1 VCQQGVRRCVPRR
14 SAPRARDAG
23 RFSSFRCANF
33 RHTFRRNACSAH
45 LATGSRWSLK
55 NRRVRWRDLRPGSG
69 SRVAREV
76 RRAIGD
82 VPGDSNM
89 KVTTSPAS
97 SAFIVMMSSLSAHFS
112 ILDCGVKTKDAERSG
127 QRVVFGDGR
136 RTTAP
141 KARYREAPGSVKR
154 RASRD
159 SSSALVGEVSHG
171 SVPETCGRDRH
182 PRSFP
187 DGCLRRE
194 VSSIGVPTF
203 KQRFFQAR
211 SRNARCRRRGK
222 GDRQRT
228 RNPPK

>member
-1 VCQQGVRRCVPRR
+1 MKWFSRVSGCVARGRVARMMSVGLAERIKRLRRFGVPTFVLSVAKAAEFEKPD
-14 SAPRARDAG
+14 AR
-23 RFSSFRCANF
+23 
-33 RHTFRRNACSAH
+33 
-45 LATGSRWSLK
+45 
-55 NRRVRWRDLRPGSG
+55 RWRDLRPGSG
-69 SRVAREV
+69 SRVACEV
-76 RRAIGD
+76 RRAIGG

-97 SAFIVMMSSLSAHFS
+97 SAFMVMISSLSAHFS

-171 SVPETCGRDRH
+171 SVPETRGRDRH

-187 DGCLRRE
+187 EGCLRRE